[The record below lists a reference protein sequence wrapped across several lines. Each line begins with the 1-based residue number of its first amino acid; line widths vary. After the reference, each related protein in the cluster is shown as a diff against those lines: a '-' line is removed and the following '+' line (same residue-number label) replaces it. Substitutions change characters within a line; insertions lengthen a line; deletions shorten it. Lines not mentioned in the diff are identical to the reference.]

1 MQTEREHTTT
11 ATLGNPTA
19 LTYRHGTQL
28 WLTPA
33 GKARMAK
40 RMTELCECHTPANDL
55 AEILNQE
62 FGLKRTIQDYWQL
75 AHRLGLSWTPV
86 KRRPPEV
93 PLAELPMCKYCGKV
107 RMPVLYNL
115 SNTYGERLLLCE
127 NRCCPTCGGKLELH
141 TTVDKATGKPEIRYW
156 AHALPLLPRNCANPK
171 CGKEF
176 TPEDIKKAHQE
187 CCSKPCIRIFAVRN
201 WEKNHP
207 EEARKLAK
215 KSAERR
221 RHFTNLGRQFASGQ
235 IQPQRGGNGKGQAVA
250 GTKQKKNTGPK
261 TGKKDR
267 PRT

>member
-1 MQTEREHTTT
+1 M
-11 ATLGNPTA
+11 
-19 LTYRHGTQL
+19 
-28 WLTPA
+28 
-33 GKARMAK
+33 
-40 RMTELCECHTPANDL
+40 
-55 AEILNQE
+55 
-62 FGLKRTIQDYWQL
+62 
-75 AHRLGLSWTPV
+75 LSHL
-86 KRRPPEV
+86 R
-93 PLAELPMCKYCGKV
+93 
-107 RMPVLYNL
+107 
-115 SNTYGERLLLCE
+115 
-127 NRCCPTCGGKLELH
+127 GKLELH

-156 AHALPLLPRNCANPK
+156 AHALPLLPRNCVNPK

-235 IQPQRGGNGKGQAVA
+235 IQPQPGGNGKGQAVA

-261 TGKKDR
+261 TGKKIGPELDQLEKQGFKWLAIKELMDEKTNTYR
-267 PRT
+267 SIDAYQGLLKRWRARQQLLSREKPSN